1 MSTENAA
8 ASGFGAE
15 SGDRGRRFLSAL
27 LSTGTI
33 FVLLLILWIWITIL
47 NPTFAEP
54 GPFLAYLKRAAP
66 LVILAAGAYFV
77 LVSGNFDLSV
87 GSLVTVIVVV
97 AARLID
103 GDPSNTWPVIIL
115 LLLDRRGR
123 RLRQRLHLDGACA
136 CRRSSRRSG
145 MLLILNGAVFLWTG
159 GAPRGALA
167 DNFRSIGR
175 QGINGIPWIEQL
187 PWSVILLFVIGGA
200 SVLLMRSDFGRQLI
214 ATGDNERAAR
224 LSGVRVDRVRILAFV
239 LSGTLAAVAGIL
251 LGRLRRGLGPGRPGP
266 RVRRDHR
273 LRAGWGRARWRPWIG
288 RRRDGRRPH
297 PRGAVHVAEP
307 AGHLRCA
314 RGHSPGRDHHRR
326 RQPSPLTG
334 SGARDDR
341 DAQQQRRKRM
351 TWRRLAGPFALLAC
365 CATVA
370 ACGTTDDSRA
380 ATRRPAAK
388 PPRPPLRAARSRTP
402 ASSRSSSCRPTTTSS
417 SRSVRSTPEGDAS
430 TSRGTQMIEPRD
442 GRHCQVQVQEEL
454 GLERL
459 LLERRLGQPVAPE
472 RPHHDEGRGRAT
484 PRRSRKFTV
493 VDAEAKDD
501 KQISDI
507 EAMISGGKCDA
518 IIISPNTTATLTP
531 AVEAACKSD
540 VPVIVFDRGVDDRL
554 PGHVHPPDRRLRLRC

>member
-1 MSTENAA
+1 MSTENAT

-15 SGDRGRRFLSAL
+15 SGDRGRRFLSGL

-54 GPFLAYLKRAAP
+54 GPFLAYLKRSAP

-115 LLLDRRGR
+115 LLLIGVVVGFVNGFISTV
-123 RLRQRLHLDGACA
+123 LRVPSFITTL
-136 CRRSSRRSG
+136 G

-224 LSGVRVDRVRILAFV
+224 LSGVRVDRVRIMAFV

-251 LGRLRRGLGPGRPGP
+251 LAGFGGVSAQVGQGLEFDAITACVLGGVVLGGGRGSVVAAMAGALTLEALFTWLNLQGVSGALEDTVQGVIIIAAVAFAAYRLR
-266 RVRRDHR
+266 
-273 LRAGWGRARWRPWIG
+273 
-288 RRRDGRRPH
+288 
-297 PRGAVHVAEP
+297 
-307 AGHLRCA
+307 
-314 RGHSPGRDHHRR
+314 
-326 RQPSPLTG
+326 
-334 SGARDDR
+334 GAR
-341 DAQQQRRKRM
+341 
-351 TWRRLAGPFALLAC
+351 
-365 CATVA
+365 
-370 ACGTTDDSRA
+370 
-380 ATRRPAAK
+380 
-388 PPRPPLRAARSRTP
+388 
-402 ASSRSSSCRPTTTSS
+402 
-417 SRSVRSTPEGDAS
+417 
-430 TSRGTQMIEPRD
+430 
-442 GRHCQVQVQEEL
+442 
-454 GLERL
+454 
-459 LLERRLGQPVAPE
+459 
-472 RPHHDEGRGRAT
+472 
-484 PRRSRKFTV
+484 
-493 VDAEAKDD
+493 
-501 KQISDI
+501 
-507 EAMISGGKCDA
+507 
-518 IIISPNTTATLTP
+518 
-531 AVEAACKSD
+531 
-540 VPVIVFDRGVDDRL
+540 
-554 PGHVHPPDRRLRLRC
+554 